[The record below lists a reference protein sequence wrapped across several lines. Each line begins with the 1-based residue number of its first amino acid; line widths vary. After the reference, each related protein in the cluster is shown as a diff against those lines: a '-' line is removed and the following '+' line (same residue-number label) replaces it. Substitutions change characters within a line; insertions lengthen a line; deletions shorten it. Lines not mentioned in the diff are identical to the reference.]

1 MTEKIT
7 LNTTKKTVL
16 IAEDNPLNQLL
27 IATIMDKEAIGYDI
41 ANDGVE
47 AIELLKKN
55 NYDILFLDIQMPRL
69 NGWETA
75 KIIREELKLTIQI
88 VALTA
93 NDAASDESSF
103 YKAGMNNYLSKP
115 YKKDALIDLIQ
126 KSANTIDKKEVIND
140 VPRLYGTATIERISS
155 GDTEFVQSIVDT
167 FQKNVVLRLA
177 EIEKGLADKNS
188 ELIQFSLHQLKS
200 SIDIL
205 MIDGIKDNVLSLEK
219 SIIQN
224 NFTFDEIAKEFVVI
238 KTHLLAVRE
247 QMNQ

>member
-1 MTEKIT
+1 
-7 LNTTKKTVL
+7 
-16 IAEDNPLNQLL
+16 
-27 IATIMDKEAIGYDI
+27 
-41 ANDGVE
+41 
-47 AIELLKKN
+47 
-55 NYDILFLDIQMPRL
+55 
-69 NGWETA
+69 
-75 KIIREELKLTIQI
+75 
-88 VALTA
+88 
-93 NDAASDESSF
+93 
-103 YKAGMNNYLSKP
+103 MNNYLSKP
-115 YKKDALIDLIQ
+115 YKKDALIALIQ

-219 SIIQN
+219 NIIQN

-238 KTHLLAVRE
+238 KTHLLAVKE